1 MFSLFP
7 TRFIDVIGQMV
18 GIRVVL
24 GRNLVSLSSLF
35 VLEKRSA
42 WNIDSWELGISS
54 DESIRCIKED
64 FRRILLHW
72 GRVGVCGGEFVTERG
87 GRLHSGETDA
97 SSSCD
102 GSVVS
107 ILTMQS
113 TYARRY
119 NGLAHCLYF
128 IEQCVHQQ
136 NWTTDRKFR

>member
-7 TRFIDVIGQMV
+7 TRFMDVIGLMV

-24 GRNLVSLSSLF
+24 GHNSVSSSSLF

-54 DESIRCIKED
+54 DESIRRIKED
-64 FRRILLHW
+64 FRRILLQW
-72 GRVGVCGGEFVTERG
+72 GRVRVCGGEFVTEERG

-113 TYARRY
+113 TY
-119 NGLAHCLYF
+119 
-128 IEQCVHQQ
+128 V
-136 NWTTDRKFR
+136 